1 MKKKL
6 FRVATVDI
14 VFSNHIKGQ
23 LRYLSDYYKVVAVSN
38 DNGGL
43 KDVSINEGV
52 DTIGITMKR
61 EISILSDIKSLW
73 ALIRLFWKERPYIV
87 HSHTPKGSLL
97 SMIAAWIT
105 GVPHRIYLV
114 TGLRFETTSG
124 LLRFILKTME
134 RITCMC
140 ATKVIPEGDGVKKT
154 LIREKITRKPLNK
167 ILNGNI
173 NGIDLNHFTKNEEV
187 LSKAASL
194 RSEKF
199 TFIYI
204 GRIVKDKG
212 VNELVR
218 AFDRL
223 STQRNDVRLLLLG
236 TFEDNLDPI
245 DTKSRQIIDSNV
257 HIEYAGYQQDIR
269 PYLASSDVLILPSYR
284 EGFPNVV
291 IQAGAMDLPCIVT
304 DINGCNEIIINGENG
319 IIIPKQDEN
328 ALYEAML
335 VYLDNREVYDR
346 HSSKSRELVS
356 SRYEQQKV
364 WQALL
369 DMYQSL

>member
-52 DTIGITMKR
+52 DTIGISMKR

-140 ATKVIPEGDGVKKT
+140 ATKVIPEGEGVKKT

-187 LSKAASL
+187 LSKATSL

-218 AFDRL
+218 AFDKL

-335 VYLDNREVYDR
+335 VYLDHREVYDR
-346 HSSKSRELVS
+346 HSSKSRELIS

>member
-52 DTIGITMKR
+52 DTIGISMKR

-154 LIREKITRKPLNK
+154 LIQEKITRKPLNK

-187 LSKAASL
+187 LSKATSL

-218 AFDRL
+218 AFDKL

-335 VYLDNREVYDR
+335 VYLEDKEIYKK
-346 HSSKSRELVS
+346 HSSNSRQLVS

>member
-23 LRYLSDYYKVVAVSN
+23 LRFLSDYYKVVAVSN

-52 DTIGITMKR
+52 DTIGISMKR

-140 ATKVIPEGDGVKKT
+140 ATKVIPEGEGVKKT

-187 LSKAASL
+187 LSKATSL

-218 AFDRL
+218 AFDKL
-223 STQRNDVRLLLLG
+223 SAQRNDVRLLLLG